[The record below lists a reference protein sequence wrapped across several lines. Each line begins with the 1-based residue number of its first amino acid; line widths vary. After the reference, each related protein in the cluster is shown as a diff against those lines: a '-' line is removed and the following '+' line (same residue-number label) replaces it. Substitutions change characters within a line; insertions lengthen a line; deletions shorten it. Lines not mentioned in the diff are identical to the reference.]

1 MELDIFNIC
10 HSINNSLNTGNE
22 SLARDELIKLLD
34 YCKSNNIAYT
44 PLINHL
50 IKDTGLYP
58 YIDQE
63 TADWQ
68 ERFAYQSF
76 KINTGDKEPITLH
89 RGQSILLQ
97 KLLGGQSIAV
107 SAPTSFGKSFIIDA
121 FIAITKPKNVMLI
134 VPTLALTD
142 ETRRRIN
149 KKFANEY
156 KIITTTDATLSA
168 KNIFIFPQE
177 RAINYVNKVESID
190 ILIIDEFYKASEKF
204 DKERSPMLL
213 RVLLKLNKKTKQ
225 KYFLAPNIKNLNNNF
240 FTEGME
246 FIPLDF
252 NTVYL
257 EKYDLFEKI
266 NNDLVKKSKIFI
278 DILKK
283 SNNKSLVYAGTFK
296 NINEISKL
304 IQLEFNPII
313 NKKLNYFAEWLNIN
327 YNNDNDWILINLIKR
342 GCGIHN
348 GRLHR
353 SLSQIQIKLFEE
365 TDGLRTIISTSSIIE
380 GVNTSAENVILWS
393 NKNGKPRL
401 NDFSYRN
408 IIGRGGRMFK
418 HFVGKIFILEP
429 PPNPENEQLNL
440 AFTEKLLF
448 DTDEQEYSQV
458 LTKEQI
464 AAIISYKEEMSSLL
478 TFERYKQIQDDG
490 LINNSDAQ
498 TLLNI
503 AKAIKFSP
511 EKWQSLKM
519 LNSINP
525 EDWKNPLHKVLQI
538 KGCGSMGVAHKQLI
552 DFICSM
558 SNQWGSNIPQ
568 LLLELNKYSIS
579 IDDFFNLERIATN
592 KLVPRL
598 NDVNLLL
605 KAIIPESGIDFSAFI
620 FKLSYMFLPPVV
632 FQLEEYGLPR
642 MISKKIQT
650 SNIIDFT
657 EDGIDLYST
666 IELFNKIGFNT
677 ILENIKNLHFFD
689 KYILEYFYEGITSN

>member
-1 MELDIFNIC
+1 MELDIFNVC
-10 HSINNSLNTGNE
+10 HSINNSLNIGDE
-22 SLARDELIKLLD
+22 SLARNELIKLLD
-34 YCKSNNIAYT
+34 YCKSNNIVYT

-50 IKDTGLYP
+50 IRDTGLYP

-63 TADWQ
+63 TANWQ

-76 KINTGDKEPITLH
+76 KINTGDREPITLH

-97 KLLGGQSIAV
+97 KLLAGQSIAV

-121 FIAITKPKNVMLI
+121 FIAIAKPKNVMLI

-156 KIITTTDATLSA
+156 KIITTIDATLST

-177 RAINYVNKVESID
+177 RAINYVKKIESID

-204 DKERSPMLL
+204 DKERSFMLL

-225 KYFLAPNIKNLNNNF
+225 KYFLAPNIKSLNNNF
-240 FTEGME
+240 FTKGME

-252 NTVYL
+252 NTVFL
-257 EKYDLFEKI
+257 EKHNLFEEI
-266 NNDLVKKSKIFI
+266 DNDLTKKSTTLI
-278 DILKK
+278 DILKN

-296 NINEISKL
+296 NINEVSDL
-304 IQLEFNPII
+304 IQLHFNPII
-313 NKKLNYFAEWLNIN
+313 NEKLNSFAEWLNIN
-327 YNNDNDWILINLIKR
+327 YNNDNNWALINLIKR

-348 GRLHR
+348 GQLHR

-365 TDGLRTIISTSSIIE
+365 ADGLQTIISTSSIIE

-393 NKNGKPRL
+393 NKNGRSLL
-401 NDFSYRN
+401 NDFSYQN

-418 HFVGKIFILEP
+418 HFIGKIFILAP
-429 PPNPENEQLNL
+429 PPDPEDEQLNL

-458 LTKEQI
+458 LTKQQI
-464 AAIISYKEEMSSLL
+464 AAIISYKEEMSALL
-478 TFERYKQIQDDG
+478 TTERYKLIQDDG
-490 LINNSDAQ
+490 LINNSNAQ

-503 AKAIKFSP
+503 AKAIKSSP
-511 EKWQSLKM
+511 ETWESFKM
-519 LNSINP
+519 LNSTEP
-525 EDWKNPLHKVLQI
+525 KDWMSPLYKVLKI
-538 KGCGSMGVAHKQLI
+538 EGCGKMEISHSQLI
-552 DFICSM
+552 NFICSM
-558 SNQWGSNIPQ
+558 PDQWASDIPQ
-568 LLLELNKYSIS
+568 LLLELNKYSIG
-579 IDDFFNLERIATN
+579 IDDFFKLERIATN
-592 KLVPRL
+592 KLVPLL
-598 NDVNLLL
+598 NDVNILL
-605 KAIIPESGIDFSAFI
+605 KAIKPESGIDFSPFI

-650 SNIIDFT
+650 SEIIDFT
-657 EDGIDLYST
+657 KDGIDLYST
-666 IELFNKIGFNT
+666 IESFNKIGLNT
-677 ILENIKNLHFFD
+677 IFEKIENLHSFD
-689 KYILEYFYEGITSN
+689 KYILEYFYEGIS